1 MESRFLLASD
11 EIRRCLIDLDIDGIV
26 RVWGQVQPGFPVPS
40 TRQEVLVTL
49 HLARTAAITVPFR
62 LRAYS
67 HRWLT
72 DNGYP
77 SQLPDRLKP
86 RAERIYPRTES
97 AVGIAVKSKYPVVKH
112 AIQTAMQQ
120 AVLEAYADGHSNE
133 PEIVRQRMLE
143 ARRKEQ
149 RGLGL

>member
-1 MESRFLLASD
+1 LRVSA
-11 EIRRCLIDLDIDGIV
+11 EIRRCLIELDTQGIIRIWSRLRPDL
-26 RVWGQVQPGFPVPS
+26 PVPGS
-40 TRQEVLVTL
+40 RGDALIAL
-49 HLARTAAITVPFR
+49 HFARTAAISVPLR

-67 HRWLT
+67 HRWLI

-77 SQLPDRLKP
+77 SQLPDYLKP
-86 RAERIYPRTES
+86 RAERLYPRTEA
-97 AVGIAVKSKYPVVKH
+97 AVGIAVTSKYPVVKH
-112 AIQTAMQQ
+112 AIQTAMEQ
-120 AVLEAYADGHSNE
+120 AVLEAYADGHSDD

>member
-1 MESRFLLASD
+1 MLASD
-11 EIRRCLIDLDIDGIV
+11 EIRRCLIDLDIDGIA
-26 RVWGQVQPGFPVPS
+26 RVWGRVWPGLPVPA
-40 TRQEVLVTL
+40 TRGEVLVAL
-49 HLARTAAITVPFR
+49 HIARTSAISVPLR

-86 RAERIYPRTES
+86 RAEKLYPRTES
-97 AVGIAVKSKYPVVKH
+97 AVGVAVTSKYPVVKH
-112 AIQTAMQQ
+112 AIQDAMVN
-120 AVLEAYADGHSNE
+120 AVLEAYADGHANE
-133 PEIVRQRMLE
+133 PEKVRARMLE
-143 ARRKEQ
+143 ARRREQ

>member
-1 MESRFLLASD
+1 MRASA
-11 EIRRCLIDLDIDGIV
+11 EIRRCLVELDIEGIV
-26 RVWGQVQPGFPVPS
+26 RVWHRVQPGLPVPS
-40 TRQEVLVTL
+40 TRLEVLVAL
-49 HLARTAAITVPFR
+49 HLARTAAVTVPLR

-86 RAERIYPRTES
+86 QAERIYPRTES
-97 AVGIAVKSKYPVVKH
+97 AVGIAVKSKYPVVKN
-112 AIQTAMQQ
+112 AIETAMVQ
-120 AVLEAYADGHSNE
+120 AVLEAYADGHSAD
-133 PEIVRQRMLE
+133 PEKVRQRMLE

>member
-1 MESRFLLASD
+1 MRASA
-11 EIRRCLIDLDIDGIV
+11 EIRRCLVELDIEGIV
-26 RVWGQVQPGFPVPS
+26 KVWHRVQPGLPVPS

-49 HLARTAAITVPFR
+49 HLARTAAISVPLR

-72 DNGYP
+72 DQGYP
-77 SQLPDRLKP
+77 SQLPDRLKA
-86 RAERIYPRTES
+86 RAERLYPRTES
-97 AVGIAVKSKYPVVKH
+97 AVGIAVTSKYPAVKH
-112 AIQTAMQQ
+112 AIQTAMEQ
-120 AVLEAYADGHSNE
+120 AVLEAYADGHSND